1 MRGNGQKRKGDQVKK
16 QTDKT
21 YHLVKGEPYPLG
33 AVVKHGGVNFCVALS
48 SLTVDALFQETKP
61 ESCSAES
68 SVKQITRTAFTVDQR
83 PGTPAVN
90 SGSVKNQQPEAEPT
104 SRLSLCLYH
113 PGEATPFCQLDF
125 TEEYRIGDL
134 YFARLEPLPPKDCT
148 YSFLLDGVEFCDP
161 AARSICGREVFGR
174 EPGPL
179 RGQFVRDTYDWDG
192 DCAPQIAY
200 EDAILYTGHV
210 RHLTMDPSARVKKK
224 GTFAGII
231 ERIPYLQALGI
242 NMLELQP
249 VYEFGEL
256 LPRPVSSMAYFARSE
271 KQEHHYKKNCWG
283 YGPGFY
289 FAPKAS
295 FAWGKDAGKECK
307 DLVKALHR
315 AGIEL
320 ILEFYFPAHTY
331 PGLMV
336 DCLKYWLLEYH
347 VDGFHISGFDLPL
360 ELIAR
365 EPLLAGVKLLGNGF
379 RTEEIY
385 PDGHLPKVRRLAEVH
400 DGPQMDMRRFLR
412 GEEGQIGGFAARLR
426 NNPTDRAVVN
436 YVASHNGFT
445 LADLVCYEE
454 KHNEANGEDNR
465 DGSDYNCSCNYGEEG
480 KSRKKKI
487 NDIRARQVRNAL
499 LMVFLAQ
506 GVPCLHAGDECGN
519 SQQGNNNAYGLDD
532 PTAWIQYDR
541 SRAGDSL
548 RRFTEKLIAFR
559 KAHRVFHQAGELQGM
574 DVSGCGCP
582 DISFHGRHVWYPE
595 FDGVS
600 RQLGVLYAGAGVGD
614 SYFYTAYN
622 MYGEEKSFAL
632 PHLPK
637 GMCWERVI
645 DTSLPEAEMFPESPE
660 QKALEAQ
667 KEMIVKGRTVVV
679 LEGRLP
685 GGKDDTV

>member
-33 AVVKHGGVNFCVALS
+33 AVVKNGGVNFCVALS
-48 SLTVDALFQETKP
+48 SLTEDALSLSKET
-61 ESCSAES
+61 EQRASSAGQ
-68 SVKQITRTAFTVDQR
+68 SVKTPMQTAGTAAQRTGAPSAHINDEKQ
-83 PGTPAVN
+83 AA
-90 SGSVKNQQPEAEPT
+90 EAT

-113 PGEATPFCQLDF
+113 PGEQNPFCQLDF
-125 TEEYRIGDL
+125 LPEYRIGDL
-134 YFARLEPLPPKDCT
+134 CFARLEPLPPKGCLYT
-148 YSFLLDGVEFCDP
+148 FLLDGVEFCDP
-161 AARSICGREVFGR
+161 AARGICGREKFGV
-174 EPGPL
+174 EPGAL
-179 RGQFVRDTYDWDG
+179 KGQIPAGVYDWDG
-192 DCAPQIAY
+192 DCNPHISY

-224 GTFAGII
+224 GTFEGII

-249 VYEFGEL
+249 VYEFAEL
-256 LPRPVSSMAYFARSE
+256 VPRPVSSMAYFARSE

-295 FAWGKDAGKECK
+295 YAWGKDAAKELK
-307 DLVKALHR
+307 DCVKELHR

-320 ILEFYFPAHTY
+320 ILEFYFSAHTY

-336 DCLKYWLLEYH
+336 ECLKYWVLEYH
-347 VDGFHISGFDLPL
+347 VDGFHVSGFDIPM

-365 EPLLAGVKLLGNGF
+365 EPLLAGVKLFGNGF

-385 PDGHLPKVRRLAEVH
+385 PDGQVPKVRRLAEVH
-400 DGPQMDMRRFLR
+400 DGPQMDIRRFLR
-412 GEEGQIGGFAARLR
+412 GEEGQLGSFAARLR
-426 NNPTDRAVVN
+426 NNPADRAVVN
-436 YVASHNGFT
+436 YAASHNGFT

-487 NDIRARQVRNAL
+487 SELRARQVRNAL

-506 GVPCLHAGDECGN
+506 GVPCIHAGDECGN
-519 SQQGNNNAYGLDD
+519 SQQGNNNAYCLDD
-532 PTAWIQYDR
+532 PIAWVQYDH
-541 SRAGDSL
+541 SRAGESL
-548 RRFTEKLIAFR
+548 RSFTEKLIAFR
-559 KAHRVFHQAGELQGM
+559 KAHPVFHQHQALKGM
-574 DVSGCGCP
+574 DVAACGCP
-582 DISFHGRHVWYPE
+582 DISFHGRNVWYPE
-595 FDGVS
+595 FDGAS

-632 PHLPK
+632 PHLPR

-645 DTSLPEAEMFPESPE
+645 DTSLPEAEMFPERAE
-660 QKALEAQ
+660 QKALETQ
-667 KEMIVKGRTVVV
+667 KEMLVKGRTVVV

-685 GGKDDTV
+685 GGKNDTV